1 MSFARLMFGPVV
13 LGVVLFTAGCDNTL
27 ALPLATQP
35 NVIDTVTLHA
45 LQGTP
50 INAASGFD
58 VTLGLAA
65 RTDRQSDADR
75 LRGIPPPGFDIAFD
89 IDDDGLALILTTG
102 ALGLNVSSAIQ
113 TSDRAFGDIM
123 IAPLEGYEIDS
134 ALVVGV
140 DSVFIVRSRPTSFG
154 CAFFLGQLP
163 RYGKFRVLDLNLET
177 RQITLENLVNLNCG
191 YRGLELGLPTR

>member
-58 VTLGLAA
+58 VTLGLTA
-65 RTDRQSDADR
+65 RTDRQSE
-75 LRGIPPPGFDIAFD
+75 GFDIAFD
-89 IDDDGLALILTTG
+89 IDDESRALIFTTG
-102 ALGLNVSSAIQ
+102 ALGLNVRSAIQ
-113 TSDRAFGDIM
+113 ASDRAFENIV
-123 IAPLEGYEIDS
+123 IAPLEGYELDR

-140 DSVFIVRSRPTSFG
+140 DSVFIVRSRPASLG
-154 CAFFLGQLP
+154 CVFFLGQLP
-163 RYGKFRVLDLNLET
+163 RYGKFHVLDLNLET
-177 RQITLENLVNLNCG
+177 RRITLENLVNVNCA
-191 YRGLELGLPTR
+191 YRGLEFGIPTR